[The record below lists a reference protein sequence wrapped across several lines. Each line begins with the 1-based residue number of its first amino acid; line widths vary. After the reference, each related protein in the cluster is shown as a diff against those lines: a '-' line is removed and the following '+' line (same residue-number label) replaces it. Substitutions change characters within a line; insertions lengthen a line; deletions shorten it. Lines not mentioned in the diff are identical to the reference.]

1 MKVLFVYFVIIII
14 GYIRVTHKIDE
25 LALFAFIFFLPFKN
39 MLLPNEVLLGRIG
52 PDNLATFIL
61 IIIIILSGW
70 KKYPP
75 SEVTEYYRFLF
86 WWMII
91 FMYIIPYYINIKGEI
106 LGISLEYIQTYQVIR
121 DISFI
126 IALAY
131 TFNQLADPKKYNVI
145 FNALMGG
152 YFLAGLST
160 FAPDFIGHLGLNST
174 NYFSVVE
181 RSSGLL
187 FLNPN
192 AAGGYFAFCLGITL
206 AIIKYYQNVKKI
218 NYLLIIVCI
227 VLFGGVL
234 GTGSRTGLI
243 CSMLVVAF
251 FLADIR
257 ILEIHLNKYI
267 LIIFILV
274 GMYCMYLLFGQITQ
288 NRMIEAAETQG
299 GSLQSRF
306 THWQIYIS
314 ELKEHPNY
322 ILMGNRTPI
331 NYAYNVHNHYLYLL
345 YHAGILSF
353 ILYILF
359 YIKLFNKHSSLKP
372 KSKRGPVSY
381 AIVAI
386 LIGGI
391 TGVQLPNP
399 IAFVALSMLAINI

>member
-1 MKVLFVYFVIIII
+1 
-14 GYIRVTHKIDE
+14 
-25 LALFAFIFFLPFKN
+25 
-39 MLLPNEVLLGRIG
+39 LPNEALLGRIG
-52 PDNLATFIL
+52 PDNLATLIL
-61 IIIIILSGW
+61 IIIIILNGW
-70 KKYPP
+70 KKYHP
-75 SEVTEYYRFLF
+75 SEVTEYYKFLF

-91 FMYIIPYYINIKGEI
+91 FMYIIPYYINIKDEI
-106 LGISLEYIQTYQVIR
+106 LGISLEHIQTYQVVR

-145 FNALMGG
+145 FSALMGG

-160 FAPDFIGHLGLNST
+160 FAPDIIGHLGLNGS
-174 NYFSVVE
+174 NIFSIYE

-192 AAGGYFAFCLGITL
+192 GAGGYFAFCLGITL

-257 ILEIHLNKYI
+257 ILEIHFNKYI
-267 LIIFILV
+267 LIIFILF
-274 GMYCMYLLFGQITQ
+274 GMYYMYLLYGQLSQ
-288 NRMIEAAETQG
+288 NRMIEAVETQG

-306 THWQIYIS
+306 THWQVYLS

-322 ILMGNRTPI
+322 ILLGNRTPI
-331 NYAYNVHNHYLYLL
+331 NYEYNVHNHYLYLL
-345 YHAGILSF
+345 YSAGILSF

-359 YIKLFNKHSSLKP
+359 YIKLLKKHSSLKP

-381 AIVAI
+381 AIVGI
-386 LIGGI
+386 LVAGI

-399 IAFVALSMLAINI
+399 IAFIALGILAINI